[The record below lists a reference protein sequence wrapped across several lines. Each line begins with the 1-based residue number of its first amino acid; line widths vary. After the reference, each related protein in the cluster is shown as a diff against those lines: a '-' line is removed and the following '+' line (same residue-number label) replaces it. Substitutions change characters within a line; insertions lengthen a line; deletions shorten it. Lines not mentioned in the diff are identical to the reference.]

1 VLGAGVVVETIV
13 LMFNPAA
20 QALENPVRVALA
32 TSPLLVIV
40 FLLVAVLGVIAQ
52 VRANRN
58 YTLASYNRWET
69 EPEVAP

>member
-1 VLGAGVVVETIV
+1 MV

-20 QALENPVRVALA
+20 QALANPVQVALK
-32 TSPLLVIV
+32 TSPLMVIV

-58 YTLASYNRWET
+58 YTIEAYNRWET
-69 EPEVAP
+69 AP